1 MKPTDRVQL
10 QAAADTAA
18 GHLVV
23 GHDRSASA
31 QRALRVAVDLA
42 RRLGGAAVHVVHGV
56 DLDDYPIDP
65 DAADWDE
72 QAARTLED
80 QRRAVQ
86 DVAGDAPGGW
96 SFHAGRGD
104 PADLLVALA
113 RECDALMIVVGTR
126 GEGVSAAFARVLDRS
141 VSHAVIHR
149 QHRPVLV
156 VPSS

>member
-1 MKPTDRVQL
+1 MSDRVQL
-10 QAAADTAA
+10 QAAAGPAA

-31 QRALRVAVDLA
+31 GRALEVAVDLA

-65 DAADWDE
+65 DSADWDQ
-72 QAARTLED
+72 QAARALEE
-80 QRRAVQ
+80 QRRAVR
-86 DVAGDAPGGW
+86 DVAGGALGGW
-96 SFHAGRGD
+96 SYHAGRGD

-113 RECDALMIVVGTR
+113 QEVDALMIVVGTQ
-126 GEGVSAAFARVLDRS
+126 GEGVSAVFERVLDRS

-156 VPSS
+156 VPPS